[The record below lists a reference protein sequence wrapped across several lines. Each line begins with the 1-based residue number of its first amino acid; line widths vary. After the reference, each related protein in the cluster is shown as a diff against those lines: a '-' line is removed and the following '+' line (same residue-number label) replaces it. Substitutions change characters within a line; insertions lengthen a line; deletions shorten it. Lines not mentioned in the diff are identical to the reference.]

1 MLREIITPTSEN
13 YNLHIPREYI
23 NHKVEILILPL
34 DNEKEEPK
42 PFSDEILLRDTSGII
57 KEVGLDP
64 VEWQRKIRSKWDDRI

>member
-13 YNLHIPREYI
+13 YNLHIPKEYI

-34 DNEKEEPK
+34 DNDKEESNA
-42 PFSDEILLRDTSGII
+42 FSDEILLRDTFGII

-64 VEWQRKIRSKWDDRI
+64 VEWQRKIRSEWDGRI